1 MTRRMY
7 DAVEWQKI
15 PANAQMVAGY
25 VDGAFAWPHRAWARF
40 PNARHVRISVIPPG
54 DPALAGVLDVE
65 SGAASVSDAAPFI
78 RARHKAGHRAVI
90 YVQRSLVADV
100 RHACKGLAF
109 GLWVAD
115 WTGEPHRL
123 DDMRNVVAI
132 QWDGGVNKPY
142 DISQVFDATWHPEPH
157 KRNTAEVGT
166 DATGADGAE
175 LPLDGDVAADP
186 VSAEEAAAE
195 QVPAEQAAA
204 AGGPWRRIGR
214 LLSRDR

>member
-25 VDGAFAWPHRAWARF
+25 VDGAFAWPPRAWARF

-54 DPALAGVLDVE
+54 DPVHAGVLDVE

-90 YVQRSLVADV
+90 YVQRSLVDDV

-123 DDMRNVVAI
+123 ADMRNVVAI
-132 QWDGGVNKPY
+132 QWDGGVNKPF
-142 DISQVFDATWHPEPH
+142 DISQVFDATWHPGPQKH
-157 KRNTAEVGT
+157 NAAEA
-166 DATGADGAE
+166 DAAGADGVE
-175 LPLDGDVAADP
+175 LPLDGAVAPDP
-186 VSAEEAAAE
+186 DTAAQAAAVE
-195 QVPAEQAAA
+195 APPEQAAA
-204 AGGPWRRIGR
+204 PDGPWRRLTR
-214 LLSRDR
+214 MLSRDR